1 MGSRSSGSR
10 GLAPFVAGTLVGAA
24 AGLTLGAF
32 LSGHL
37 AHAVAAIVHAADRR
51 GIERDRERLRFDLL
65 LQ

>member
-1 MGSRSSGSR
+1 MGTRSTKSTALG
-10 GLAPFVAGTLVGAA
+10 PFVVGTLVGGA
-24 AGLTLGAF
+24 AGLTLGAI

-37 AHAVAAIVHAADRR
+37 AHAIAALVHAADRR